1 MPNRRSSW
9 HLSVLWA
16 IPLFLAVLHVVP
28 AVSAA
33 EVDADA
39 IAKVKAGEITEA
51 KASWWG
57 FEAADS
63 TDALQ
68 AAVDS
73 GAKRVIVE
81 NMGRPWIVRPIN
93 LASDQEIFFEK
104 GAVVEAKKDEFHATN
119 ASLFNISLKQNVSL
133 VGYGAVLRMH
143 RKDYDNPPYKKAEW
157 RHVINIKSSA
167 KIKIHGLTLA
177 ESGGDGIYLGTS
189 KRGVTN
195 KDVHIKDVV
204 CDGNYRQGISVIT
217 AENLLIEDTIM
228 KNTAG
233 TPPAAG
239 IDFEPNHASER
250 IVNCVMR
257 NCVSENNQGC
267 GYVFY
272 LPNLTG
278 KSAPLSLR
286 LENCIARGSNRVP
299 FSFTS
304 NNEGPDGPLAGLAEF
319 VDCTFADGNGPGI
332 AIRGKPASGCRL
344 RFVNCRIINPHND
357 TPETPAIQYRTRA
370 GNMEDVGGV
379 EFRDCILEDTVK
391 RPIMKYEDWARGLCL
406 VDVTGTLKVRRDGTE
421 TVHTFTPEWLQSIH
435 SGKILKRF
443 PKYDTRNVRF
453 EPLAGDL
460 TPEKLTLRPFTLRK
474 NGKFVIYARTG
485 DEVAFALRHMQ
496 VGKYGGRTARI
507 TALSPS
513 GEKLSVGEVPFLEEA
528 MLRFRAAETGLYR
541 ILFDVGSNKLA
552 MSSCNR
558 PACVS
563 GEDKAIWFIGA
574 RGDLYFCVPTGT
586 KEFGVKIYGEGQGE
600 AVAAT
605 IFDPKG
611 NKVWEDSVITAP
623 EQFVASPTPAQTA
636 RAWKVRFA
644 KPEGTGMEDFYVELQ
659 GIPPFLTSDP
669 NSLLKPVQ

>member
-1 MPNRRSSW
+1 MSNRT
-9 HLSVLWA
+9 LSRHVRLLWTV
-16 IPLFLAVLHVVP
+16 PMFLAMPHVVP
-28 AVSAA
+28 AVPAA

-57 FEAADS
+57 FDAADS

-81 NMGRPWIVRPIN
+81 NMGRPWIVRPIT
-93 LASDQEIFFEK
+93 LASDQEILFEK
-104 GAVVEAKKDEFHATN
+104 GTVVEAKKGEFHASN
-119 ASLFNISLKQNVSL
+119 ASLFNINSEQNVSL

-157 RHVINIKSSA
+157 RHVINIKSSSN
-167 KIKIHGLTLA
+167 IKIHGLTLA

-217 AENLLIEDTIM
+217 AENLLIENTIM

-286 LENCIARGSNRVP
+286 LENCVARGSNRVP

-304 NNEGPDGPLAGLAEF
+304 NNEGSDGPLAGRAEF

-344 RFVNCRIINPHND
+344 RFVNCCIVNPAKD
-357 TPETPAIQYRTRA
+357 TPETPAIQYMTRA

-379 EFRDCILEDTVK
+379 EFRDCVLEDTVK

-406 VDVTGTLKVRRDGTE
+406 VDVTGRLKTRRGGTE

-443 PKYDTRNVRF
+443 PRYEMGNVGF
-453 EPLAGDL
+453 EPVAASL
-460 TPEKLTLRPFTLRK
+460 TQEIRPLRPFTLRK
-474 NGKFVIYARTG
+474 KGKFVIHARAG
-485 DEVAFALRHMQ
+485 DDVAFALRQMQ
-496 VGKYGGRTARI
+496 VGKYGSRTARI

-513 GEKLSVGEVPFLEEA
+513 GKKLSVGEVRFLEEA
-528 MLRFRAAETGLYR
+528 TLRFNAAETGLYR
-541 ILFDVGSNKLA
+541 VPFDVGSNKVA
-552 MSSCNR
+552 MTSCNR

-563 GEDKAIWFIGA
+563 GEDKAIWFISA
-574 RGDLYFCVPTGT
+574 RGDFYFYVPVGT

-600 AVAAT
+600 GVAAT
-605 IFDPKG
+605 IFDPDG
-611 NKVWEDSVITAP
+611 EMVWEESAITAP
-623 EQFVASPTPAQTA
+623 EQFVATPTPAQTA
-636 RAWKVRFA
+636 MAWKVRFA

>member
-1 MPNRRSSW
+1 MSNRR
-9 HLSVLWA
+9 
-16 IPLFLAVLHVVP
+16 LFWLDKVWWSMPILLAVPHVVP

-33 EVDADA
+33 EVNADA
-39 IAKVKAGEITEA
+39 IARVKAGEITEA

-57 FEAADS
+57 FDPADS

-81 NMGRPWIVRPIN
+81 NMGRPWIVRPIK

-104 GAVVEAKKDEFHATN
+104 GTVVEAKKGEFHASN

-157 RHVINIKSSA
+157 RHVLNIKSSSN
-167 KIKIHGLTLA
+167 IKIHGLTLA

-217 AENLLIEDTIM
+217 AEKLLIEDTIL

-239 IDFEPNHASER
+239 IDFEPNAASER

-286 LENCIARGSNRVP
+286 LEKCIARGSNRVP

-304 NNEGPDGPLAGLAEF
+304 SNEGPDGPLAGLAEF

-344 RFVNCRIINPHND
+344 RFVNCRIVKPDKD
-357 TPETPAIQYRTRA
+357 TPETPAIQYTTRA
-370 GNMEDVGGV
+370 GNTEDAGGV
-379 EFRDCILEDTVK
+379 EFRDCVLEDTIK
-391 RPIMKYEDWARGLCL
+391 RPILKYDDWARGLCL
-406 VDVTGTLKVRRDGTE
+406 VDVTGTLKIRLGDTE
-421 TVHTFTPEWLQSIH
+421 TVHAFTPEWLRSIH

-443 PKYDTRNVRF
+443 PKYETRNVRF
-453 EPLAGDL
+453 EPVLANLMPEDL
-460 TPEKLTLRPFTLRK
+460 NIRPFTLRRS
-474 NGKFVIYARTG
+474 GKFVIHARAG
-485 DEVAFALRHMQ
+485 DDVAFALRHMQ
-496 VGKYGGRTARI
+496 VGKYSGRTARI
-507 TALSPS
+507 TAIAPS
-513 GEKLSVGEVPFLEEA
+513 GKKLTVGEVPFLEEA
-528 MLRFRAAETGLYR
+528 TLRFKAADTGLYR
-541 ILFDVGSNKLA
+541 ISFDVGSNKIA
-552 MSSCNR
+552 MTSCNR

-574 RGDLYFCVPTGT
+574 RGDFYFYVPAGT

-605 IFDPKG
+605 IFDPEG
-611 NKVWEDSVITAP
+611 NKAWHEPVITAP
-623 EQFVASPTPAQTA
+623 EQFVAKPTPAQTA
-636 RAWKVRFA
+636 KTWNVRFA
-644 KPEGTGMEDFYVELQ
+644 KPEGTGMEDFYVDLQ
-659 GIPPFLTSDP
+659 GIPPFLTSNP